1 VNLKQTANW
10 AEIIASVAVIASLV
24 FLIFE
29 VRGNTRALDRQAIR
43 DQSTI
48 LNAPFVSDPKI
59 PAILAK
65 IKEIDGPEPGE
76 QALIDRYGMS
86 YEEAA
91 IYGRYVSANFNGLE
105 AEFALNGAS
114 PRLQERIQLLLSFPD
129 VQIALKWAPQ
139 LSSEDFIEYVD
150 ELRDA
155 PVSARV
161 EKYRAELQR
170 LREQAGISPK

>member
-1 VNLKQTANW
+1 
-10 AEIIASVAVIASLV
+10 
-24 FLIFE
+24 
-29 VRGNTRALDRQAIR
+29 
-43 DQSTI
+43 
-48 LNAPFVSDPKI
+48 
-59 PAILAK
+59 
-65 IKEIDGPEPGE
+65 
-76 QALIDRYGMS
+76 
-86 YEEAA
+86 
-91 IYGRYVSANFNGLE
+91 
-105 AEFALNGAS
+105 LNGAS

>member
-1 VNLKQTANW
+1 MNLKQTANW
-10 AEIIASVAVIASLV
+10 AEIIASAAVIASLV

-29 VRGNTRALDRQAIR
+29 VRENTRALDRQAIR

-48 LNAPFVSDPKI
+48 LNAPFVGDPKI

-65 IKEIDGPEPGE
+65 VKEIDGPEPGE

-105 AEFALNGAS
+105 AEFALSGAS

-129 VQIALKWAPQ
+129 VQLALKWAPQ
-139 LSSEDFIEYVD
+139 LSSEEFIEYVD

-155 PVSARV
+155 PVSVRV
-161 EKYRAELQR
+161 EIYRAELQR

>member
-1 VNLKQTANW
+1 MNLKQIANW
-10 AEIIASVAVIASLV
+10 AEIIASAAVVASLV

-29 VRGNTRALDRQAIR
+29 IRENTRALDRQAIR

-48 LNAPFVSDPKI
+48 LNAPFVRDPKI

-65 IKEIDGPEPGE
+65 VKEIDGPEPGE

-91 IYGRYVSANFNGLE
+91 IYGRYVSTNFNELE
-105 AEFALNGAS
+105 AEFALSGAS

-129 VQIALKWAPQ
+129 VQLALKWAPQ
-139 LSSEDFIEYVD
+139 LSSEEFIEYVD